1 MTRRIWILSGGR
13 VGDLKQMQVLAAN
26 LGWPVIVKNL
36 VFTNQFLSSFPFLAP
51 RLLNKTAKRTLSDPL
66 PDLIICAGSRTAA
79 VALSLKQYRKSR
91 VKIVC
96 LARPKGNYAS
106 FDLIITT
113 PQFDLPKASNILKLN
128 LPLTEKNLSVN
139 PRLTTLPR
147 PHTVVLVGGASSPYV
162 LDENVARLLA
172 ERIDSY
178 VRGTNGTLLLA
189 TSLRTG
195 VDVDKV
201 FVELLTV
208 PRECFF
214 WSAQPAQQGN
224 NPYRDYLAVADEIIV
239 TADSVSMAADAIAT
253 GKPVF
258 VYDLPQRWRPSHKL
272 VNYLASRVYVENPP
286 FWAPLVRKFFDW
298 GIVETRANRAEL
310 FRKLSEAGKVSFF
323 GQSAPAMSYPND
335 TEDIDVAVQRVREL
349 FPS

>member
-1 MTRRIWILSGGR
+1 MTPRIWILSGGR

-26 LGWPVIVKNL
+26 LGWPVTVKNL
-36 VFTNQFLSSFPFLAP
+36 VFTNRFLSSFPFFAP
-51 RLLNKTAKRTLSDPL
+51 LLLSKTAKRTLSGPL
-66 PDLIICAGSRTAA
+66 PDLIICAESRAAA
-79 VALSLKQYRKSR
+79 VALSLRQYCKNK

-96 LARPKGNYAS
+96 MARPKGNYAS

-113 PQFDLPKASNILKLN
+113 PQFNLPKASNILKLN
-128 LPLTEKNLSVN
+128 LPLTEKSIFSLN
-139 PRLTTLPR
+139 PRLASLPP

-162 LDENVARLLA
+162 LDESVARLLA
-172 ERIDSY
+172 ERIDAY

-195 VDVDKV
+195 ADVDRV
-201 FVELLTV
+201 FAELLTV

-214 WSAQPAQQGN
+214 WSAQQGN

-239 TADSVSMAADAIAT
+239 TTDSVSMAADAIAT

-258 VYDLPQRWRPSHKL
+258 VYDLPQRWKPGHKL
-272 VNYLASRVYVENPP
+272 VNDLARRAYGENPP
-286 FWAPLVRKFFDW
+286 FWAPLARKFFDW
-298 GIVETRANRAEL
+298 GIMETRANRAEL

-323 GQSAPAMSYPND
+323 GQPAPAKSCPND
-335 TEDIDVAVQRVREL
+335 TGDIDVAVQRVREL
-349 FPS
+349 FQS